1 MDWISDQ
8 GFGPSSAITNNNYKQ
23 PPLEACQL
31 QASCKHGGPDPASR
45 LEKGKIVTLPE
56 TIMEVEPRP
65 LEDQLSSTRGV
76 CSASMIV

>member
-56 TIMEVEPRP
+56 TIMEVEQFGPWKTNCP
-65 LEDQLSSTRGV
+65 LQGGSAQLP
-76 CSASMIV
+76 